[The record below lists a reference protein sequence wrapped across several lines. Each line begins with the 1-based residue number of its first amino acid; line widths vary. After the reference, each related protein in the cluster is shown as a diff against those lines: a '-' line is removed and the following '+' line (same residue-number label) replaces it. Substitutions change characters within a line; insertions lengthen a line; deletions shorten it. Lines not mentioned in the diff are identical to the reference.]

1 LTDGITLTNCT
12 ISGNSASLG
21 GGLIASYGMATLTN
35 CAVSS
40 NSSGVSNGVGGGV
53 DFFSHLLPERLA

>member
-1 LTDGITLTNCT
+1 LTDAITLTNCT
-12 ISGNSASLG
+12 ISGDS
-21 GGLIASYGMATLTN
+21 ASYGMATLTN

-53 DFFSHLLPERLA
+53 DFYSQLLPERLA